1 MCGVLCWRHPGVRSE
16 ALRLRQLVWILNRRF
31 PSTKRPAE
39 TAHSLTLNTEQLRK
53 AEIET
58 AVDDATCYRSAGLTE
73 LLEAA
78 RGRAER
84 VVLTRAQDTVQG
96 LRGSLDNAVARAE
109 AVLAGDPAL
118 EVP

>member
-1 MCGVLCWRHPGVRSE
+1 M
-16 ALRLRQLVWILNRRF
+16 
-31 PSTKRPAE
+31 
-39 TAHSLTLNTEQLRK
+39 
-53 AEIET
+53 
-58 AVDDATCYRSAGLTE
+58 DDATCYRSAGLTE